1 MYYHI
6 LLLII
11 SYIKGEINQIS
22 ISYDDIDN
30 INGENVLK
38 KCYESCKQCEIGG
51 NSINHHCTECIE
63 NYYIFSEDPTSI
75 TEPFN
80 CYNQDYI
87 IENIIKK
94 MKE

>member
-51 NSINHHCTECIE
+51 NSIN
-63 NYYIFSEDPTSI
+63 
-75 TEPFN
+75 
-80 CYNQDYI
+80 I
-87 IENIIKK
+87 IVLNVLKIIIYLVKILLL
-94 MKE
+94 